1 MRQLPSRSCLRWS
14 FDCYASGA
22 EGQWTLKENRA
33 AFSMILFRRCILI
46 DQCKR
51 WPILMESMLP
61 QEQHRQLALLQH
73 CHHGQLPES
82 KRLLLQDQEFDS
94 SSSM

>member
-1 MRQLPSRSCLRWS
+1 MRQLPSRSCLGWS
-14 FDCYASGA
+14 FDYYASGA
-22 EGQWTLKENRA
+22 ECQWTLKENRA
-33 AFSMILFRRCILI
+33 AFSMILLAPFFCSI
-46 DQCKR
+46 QCRR